1 MMKTREEVLNIL
13 RQARHDLS
21 SRYPITRITLFGSY
35 ARGQQQEDSDID
47 ILIDVDP
54 SIGLRFVTLANE
66 LEGLLGQRV
75 ELVTSRAIAPKMKS
89 LLEADS
95 IEVA

>member
-1 MMKTREEVLNIL
+1 MKTREEVLNIL

-75 ELVTSRAIAPKMKS
+75 ELVTSRAIASKMKS
-89 LLEADS
+89 LHGDRLADHLP
-95 IEVA
+95 

>member
-1 MMKTREEVLNIL
+1 MKTREEVLSIL
-13 RQARHDLS
+13 RQARPDLNA
-21 SRYPITRITLFGSY
+21 RYQVTRISLFGSY
-35 ARGQQQEDSDID
+35 ARGEQREDSDID

>member
-13 RQARHDLS
+13 GQARHDLS

-54 SIGLRFVTLANE
+54 SIGLRFVTLADE

>member
-21 SRYPITRITLFGSY
+21 ARYHVTRITLFGSY
-35 ARGQQQEDSDID
+35 ARGEQQEDSDID

-54 SIGLRFVTLANE
+54 TIGLRFVTLADE

-75 ELVTSRAIAPKMKS
+75 ELVTYRAIAPKTKS

>member
-21 SRYPITRITLFGSY
+21 ARYPVTRMTLFGSY
-35 ARGQQQEDSDID
+35 ARGEQQEKSDID

-54 SIGLRFVTLANE
+54 SIGLRFVALANE
-66 LEGLLGQRV
+66 LELLLGQRV
-75 ELVTSRAIAPKMKS
+75 ELVTSRAINPKMKP
-89 LLEADS
+89 LLKADG

>member
-1 MMKTREEVLNIL
+1 MKTREEVLNIL

-21 SRYPITRITLFGSY
+21 ARYQVTRITLFGSY
-35 ARGQQQEDSDID
+35 ARGEQQEDSDID

-54 SIGLRFVTLANE
+54 TIGLRFVTLADE

-75 ELVTSRAIAPKMKS
+75 ELVTSRAIAPKTKS

>member
-1 MMKTREEVLNIL
+1 MKTREEVLNIL

>member
-13 RQARHDLS
+13 RQARHDLRD
-21 SRYPITRITLFGSY
+21 RYQVTRITLFGSY
-35 ARGQQQEDSDID
+35 ARSAQQEDSDID

-54 SIGLRFVTLANE
+54 SIGLQFVTLANE
-66 LEGLLGQRV
+66 LEVLLGQRV
-75 ELVTSRAIAPKMKS
+75 ELVTSRAIGPKMKS

>member
-1 MMKTREEVLNIL
+1 MMKTRDEVLNIL

>member
-1 MMKTREEVLNIL
+1 MKTREEVLSIL
-13 RQARHDLS
+13 HQVRQDLS
-21 SRYPITRITLFGSY
+21 ARYKVTRVFLFGSY
-35 ARGQQQEDSDID
+35 ARGEQQEDSDID

-54 SIGLRFVTLANE
+54 TIGIRFVTLANE

-75 ELVTSRAIAPKMKS
+75 ELVTSRAIAPKMKA

>member
-1 MMKTREEVLNIL
+1 MKTREEVLNIL

-21 SRYPITRITLFGSY
+21 SRYPIARITLFGSY

>member
-13 RQARHDLS
+13 RHARHDLS
-21 SRYPITRITLFGSY
+21 ARYQVTRIALFGSY

-54 SIGLRFVTLANE
+54 SIGLRFVALANE
-66 LEGLLGQRV
+66 LEVLLGQRV
-75 ELVTSRAIAPKMKS
+75 ELVTSRAIGPKMKS

>member
-1 MMKTREEVLNIL
+1 MKTRDEVLNIL